1 MTTIQS
7 PPIETDENL
16 QQGLSGFDADALRCE
31 TLAVRIKFH
40 WLGTSK
46 TLSADQNARA
56 AEPFGA
62 VARQLTAAKKLL
74 DTSHPAYRAVT
85 AVRTKIKAVIENHTL
100 PFPETGVR
108 LLRQTDRQRFDS
120 MLERLTSELNDAV
133 AELDHRFEELKSDAR
148 IRLGELFRDADYPNT
163 LIGLFRVEH
172 DYPAIEPPEYLRRIS
187 PRVYEAE
194 RRRIAARFDEAASLA
209 EEAFTEEFAKLVE
222 HLSERLGSDDGKP
235 RVFRDSAV
243 HNLDQFFERFS
254 RLRTGLSNTGHLDR
268 LVEDARAVLGGVRP
282 KSLRNDTTLRQRI
295 ATDLVRVQSELD
307 GLMIDRPRR
316 NIIRP
321 SDSKAA

>member
-1 MTTIQS
+1 MTPVPLPSIDSNGTSDQS
-7 PPIETDENL
+7 P
-16 QQGLSGFDADALRCE
+16 GFDADALRCE

-46 TLSADQNARA
+46 TLSADQKARA

-108 LLRQTDRQRFDS
+108 LLRQSELARFDA
-120 MLERLTSELNDAV
+120 MLERLSSELHEAV
-133 AELDHRFEELKSDAR
+133 AELDSRFEELKADAR
-148 IRLGELFRDADYPNT
+148 IRLGELFREEDYPET
-163 LIGLFRVEH
+163 LVGLFRVEH

-187 PRVYEAE
+187 PHVYEAE
-194 RRRIAARFDEAASLA
+194 RKRIAARFDEAAQLA
-209 EEAFTEEFAKLVE
+209 EDAFLEEFVKLID
-222 HLSERLGSDDGKP
+222 HLTERLGSDDGKP

-243 HNLDQFFERFS
+243 NNLDQFFDRFG
-254 RLRTGLSNTGHLDR
+254 RLRSGLSRSGDLDR
-268 LVEDARAVLGGVRP
+268 LVEEARGVLTGNRP
-282 KSLRNDTTLRQRI
+282 QRIRDNQDVRQRM
-295 ATDLVRVQSELD
+295 AADLVRVQSQLD
-307 GLMIDRPRR
+307 GLMVDRPRR

-321 SDSKAA
+321 NRAEAA